1 MLSGTRSFS
10 QTRDSIC
17 QAAMRKCGALAK
29 GATAINATELADAI
43 HALNSMVM
51 SWQTDNVFLWESV
64 QVSQTLTQGVS
75 AYLFN
80 DEYIDISGTYLQ
92 RLNDDLSYPMEQKSI
107 DNWADISL
115 KDLQDIP
122 SQYFL
127 YPTLGQVTIKL
138 YPVPDQTGDMFI
150 FEGTK
155 KLQDF
160 NNDTIVSGVTVSG
173 NTDADFPSMWSQAL
187 IWGLSAE
194 LGPEYTLAAA
204 DQQILEAKFAKAYA
218 MAKGSNMET
227 GSTFIIPRRRR

>member
-51 SWQTDNVFLWESV
+51 SWQSDNVFLWESTAI
-64 QVSQTLTQGVS
+64 SQTLTQGTD
-75 AYLFN
+75 AYIFAE
-80 DEYIDISGTYLQ
+80 EYIDISGTYLK
-92 RLNDDLSYPMEQKSI
+92 RLNEDLSYPLDQKSV
-107 DNWADISL
+107 DNWGDISL

-122 SQYFL
+122 SQYFV
-127 YPTLGQVTIKL
+127 YPQLGETIVKL
-138 YPVPDQTGDMFI
+138 YPVPDQTGDIFN
-150 FEGTK
+150 FEGTR

-160 NNDTIVSGVTVSG
+160 NNDTIVNGAIVSG
-173 NTDADFPSMWSQAL
+173 NTDADFPSNWSQAL
-187 IWGLSAE
+187 IWGLAAE
-194 LGPEYTLAAA
+194 LGPEYTLAAS
-204 DQQILEAKFAKAYA
+204 DQQILEAKFARAYT

-227 GSTFIIPRRRR
+227 GSTFIMPRRRR